1 MSHSET
7 SPPVNYGSPEP
18 ALENPA
24 TAPDTAAPP
33 DNASNPGI
41 EDNEDDADDP
51 GADGQPKRARGVQKR
66 IDELTANWRNAERR
80 VDELSRMLQGTLGQG
95 QQPSAQPPQQ
105 PAVAPLPPDIAQWV
119 GPAPDPAKFAAGE
132 FDPEF
137 IRAAAKHDIRL
148 DQAHMAAQQRAAQAQ
163 NAQVQFG
170 QRVASIMEQA
180 VTAHPAIAAT
190 LNDPS
195 FPMAQHVV
203 RALTEADSPAEVL
216 AHLARN
222 REEAARISKLS
233 PPAALKELLKIE
245 ARMSASASV
254 PSAPTAAPPPP
265 RPVRGAGAPPPDVSK
280 MSYAEYK
287 AHRGF

>member
-1 MSHSET
+1 MSHSEV

-33 DNASNPGI
+33 DDPSPPGS
-41 EDNEDDADDP
+41 EDFDADYA
-51 GADGQPKRARGVQKR
+51 GADDQPKRARGVQKR

-80 VDELSRMLQGTLGQG
+80 VDELARMLQGTLGQG
-95 QQPSAQPPQQ
+95 QQPSAQPPQH
-105 PAVAPLPPDIAQWV
+105 AEAPLPPDIAQWV
-119 GPAPDPAKFAAGE
+119 GPPPDPAKFAAGE
-132 FDPEF
+132 FDPEY
-137 IRAAAKHDIRL
+137 IRAAAKHDIRV
-148 DQAHMAAQQRAAQAQ
+148 DQAQMAAEQRKAQAQ
-163 NAQVQFG
+163 QAQVQFA
-170 QRVASIMEQA
+170 QRVSSIMEQA
-180 VTAHPAIAAT
+180 MTAAPQIAAT
-190 LNDPS
+190 LQDPS
-195 FPMAQHVV
+195 FPMPQHVV
-203 RALTEADSPAEVL
+203 RALAEMDAPADVL

-233 PPAALKELLKIE
+233 PPAAFKEIAKIE
-245 ARMSASASV
+245 ARMSATTAA

-265 RPVRGAGAPPPDVSK
+265 RPVRGAGAPPPDPTK